1 MYRNSNL
8 VFVLPMKTCKNLSQ
22 KHNQFCMHMSLYYLG
37 YITLVF
43 GWLAELETV
52 RSLIIFMTVFSAFLQ
67 PFFPCLIAVLCQ
79 EILIM
84 CDKVDKPQK
93 PAFIMA
99 ASSYLKG
106 AFNNYEDL
114 ILPNF
119 DHLPSSSGKL
129 WTS

>member
-1 MYRNSNL
+1 M
-8 VFVLPMKTCKNLSQ
+8 
-22 KHNQFCMHMSLYYLG
+22 
-37 YITLVF
+37 VF

-84 CDKVDKPQK
+84 CDKVDKPRK

-106 AFNNYEDL
+106 AFNNYVDQ

-119 DHLPSSSGKL
+119 DHLPLLEWMIMDILNTHFDHESKRGFLLTTYLLTSSSHYSL
-129 WTS
+129 QMPLFLL

>member
-1 MYRNSNL
+1 MYRNL
-8 VFVLPMKTCKNLSQ
+8 VFVLPLKTYKKLFQ
-22 KHNQFCMHMSLYYLG
+22 KHNQFFMNNVRLYSMYLG
-37 YITLVF
+37 FITLLF

-84 CDKVDKPQK
+84 CDKVDKPRK

-106 AFNNYEDL
+106 SFNNYV
-114 ILPNF
+114 PNF
-119 DHLPSSSGKL
+119 
-129 WTS
+129 TQV